1 MPVWI
6 GEINAISE
14 DGTVLMEAI
23 LSHWLE
29 QDILWSR
36 LLLDIHIQDFC
47 ELSAAP
53 QFYREEEEN
62 WRNTMWINSE
72 IWLFL
77 HRTAKSAVPAWVYR
91 WSCNKKLYQDFVKT
105 NVGVYISFHSRAE
118 LSLSFW
124 AQKYFLSP
132 HIIFL
137 GVESLLVIFC
147 AIWVFRIDWAQ

>member
-1 MPVWI
+1 MVQYLWKPFCPTGLSGTFYGVGCCLTSTYRI
-6 GEINAISE
+6 SVSFQQLHSSIEKKKRTEEIP
-14 DGTVLMEAI
+14 
-23 LSHWLE
+23 
-29 QDILWSR
+29 
-36 LLLDIHIQDFC
+36 C
-47 ELSAAP
+47 EL
-53 QFYREEEEN
+53 
-62 WRNTMWINSE
+62 I
-72 IWLFL
+72 L
-77 HRTAKSAVPAWVYR
+77 KSDFSCTELQRVQYQPGYMNR

-147 AIWVFRIDWAQ
+147 AIWVLRIDWAQ